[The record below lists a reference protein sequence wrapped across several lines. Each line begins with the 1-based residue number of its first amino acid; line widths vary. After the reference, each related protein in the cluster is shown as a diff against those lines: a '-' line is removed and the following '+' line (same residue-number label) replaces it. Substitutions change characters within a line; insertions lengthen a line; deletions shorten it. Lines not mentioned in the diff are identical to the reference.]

1 MSGGRLT
8 RHETVTSS
16 GLGGGGVFPLKRLGE
31 AGRHESGAAVGWGKA
46 DRVAV

>member
-1 MSGGRLT
+1 MKQLLRL
-8 RHETVTSS
+8 VW
-16 GLGGGGVFPLKRLGE
+16 GGGVFPLKRLGE